1 MVDEHNRTTVP
12 GLYAAGGEV
21 SGLDPVVVAVGHGAV
36 AATDIHNRCE
46 RPTEEESMWPRKRP
60 APHDPCVERRAR
72 ALDQRRLINVR
83 RSAPPG

>member
-1 MVDEHNRTTVP
+1 
-12 GLYAAGGEV
+12 
-21 SGLDPVVVAVGHGAV
+21 
-36 AATDIHNRCE
+36 
-46 RPTEEESMWPRKRP
+46 MWPRKRP